1 MLPYF
6 FLLFISVVFPLI
18 AYHLVSGISVS
29 GDIGV
34 VQKSNKMTILLFFFG
49 LFILLA
55 LRDITVGRD
64 IDTYKVIFYNCV
76 NTSFENLSNMQWE
89 VGYSVYNKI
98 VSFIVTDYR
107 FFLIITAIIT
117 LIPIYKL
124 YSQEKQ
130 YSFLTIVLFLNMP
143 CFLMIFSGLRQ
154 AIATSIGILAYMA
167 IEKKK
172 YIFSVLLILFAMT
185 FHISAGCLFLF
196 YPAFFFRIK
205 SKHLFCIVPI
215 MICVYLCRVPLLSAL
230 LAFLPGH
237 YTQFYGEIQQTG
249 AYGMMI
255 LFLIFCIFSFV
266 ILDESAM
273 SKKDYFMRN
282 VLLIATVFQFFV
294 PIHGLIQRA
303 SYYFLI
309 FVPISITRVVKAP
322 KRYLKSISD
331 FAVVVMA
338 FFFSIYFFINASF
351 STDNLLDV
359 FPYKF
364 FWSGEGW

>member
-1 MLPYF
+1 M
-6 FLLFISVVFPLI
+6 
-18 AYHLVSGISVS
+18 
-29 GDIGV
+29 
-34 VQKSNKMTILLFFFG
+34 
-49 LFILLA
+49 
-55 LRDITVGRD
+55 
-64 IDTYKVIFYNCV
+64 
-76 NTSFENLSNMQWE
+76 
-89 VGYSVYNKI
+89 
-98 VSFIVTDYR
+98 
-107 FFLIITAIIT
+107 
-117 LIPIYKL
+117 
-124 YSQEKQ
+124 
-130 YSFLTIVLFLNMP
+130 
-143 CFLMIFSGLRQ
+143 
-154 AIATSIGILAYMA
+154 
-167 IEKKK
+167 
-172 YIFSVLLILFAMT
+172 
-185 FHISAGCLFLF
+185 
-196 YPAFFFRIK
+196 
-205 SKHLFCIVPI
+205 
-215 MICVYLCRVPLLSAL
+215 
-230 LAFLPGH
+230 
-237 YTQFYGEIQQTG
+237 
-249 AYGMMI
+249 
-255 LFLIFCIFSFV
+255 